1 MNQIE
6 CIEFASLLGVVI
18 SQLGQDGE
26 QKRVRECFHFLFYR
40 KYYFFHKIWNCEKW
54 YGRNFLIFS
63 ENKLQVI
70 RKKHVKYEGTFMRSF
85 FHTRALKLMC
95 GSATRVGGMVRPYSK
110 MSSRGNIVNLAVVYR
125 FLRKIINPLVRFN

>member
-40 KYYFFHKIWNCEKW
+40 KYYFLTK
-54 YGRNFLIFS
+54 S
-63 ENKLQVI
+63 EI
-70 RKKHVKYEGTFMRSF
+70 VKNDMDDF
-85 FHTRALKLMC
+85 F
-95 GSATRVGGMVRPYSK
+95 
-110 MSSRGNIVNLAVVYR
+110 
-125 FLRKIINPLVRFN
+125 